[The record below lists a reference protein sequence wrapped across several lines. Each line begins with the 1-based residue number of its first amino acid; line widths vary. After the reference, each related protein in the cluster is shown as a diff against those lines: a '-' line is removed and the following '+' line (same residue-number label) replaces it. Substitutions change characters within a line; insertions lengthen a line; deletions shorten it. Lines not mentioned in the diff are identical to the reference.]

1 MAFCKDFSSIRPNK
15 KLFSLFIPI
24 FIETFLLMLSGIVD
38 TFMLSSVSD
47 EAVGAV
53 GTANTYIGMFF
64 LLFAVISSGLLAVM
78 TQYIGAGKKGV
89 AFQARQ
95 LAIVINGVFGIVI
108 SLLLGLLSP
117 YIIKGLGVAP
127 SLQEYAITY
136 LRIVGAACLFDA
148 LIPVFSCYLR
158 AFDKTKYSLIAA
170 FTGNIVNLGLNAL
183 FLFAFNMGVVGVAIG
198 TIIGKLVNLALC
210 LIFGY
215 HLVHGLRFPER
226 ESRMTIVKQIVRVG
240 LPAAI
245 ETAVYSFAMAAVMTF
260 LNIMDPGGFNAKA
273 RSYATQITNFSYCV
287 AFALAQ
293 ANVIICGWDLGK
305 GNVKDCYKSTR
316 GAALIGIGIAIVVE
330 LIFALTSPWIL
341 RIFTSDQELIR
352 IIRLALFID
361 IALEVGRAGNL
372 IYGTTLKSTGDSI
385 FPMVVSSIAT
395 ALFAIGG
402 GYLFGNVLGWGVLGA
417 YFALTLDE
425 CIRAVIMFIRW
436 MSGRWEK
443 LLIFKKENN
452 DNQTV

>member
-1 MAFCKDFSSIRPNK
+1 MNSIKLTPNK
-15 KLFSLFIPI
+15 KLFALFIPI
-24 FIETFLLMLSGIVD
+24 FVETFLLMLSGIVD
-38 TFMLSSVSD
+38 TFMLASVSD

-95 LAIVINGVFGIVI
+95 LAIVINAVFGVVV
-108 SLLLGLLSP
+108 SLILGLLSP
-117 YIIKGLGVAP
+117 YIVRGLGVAP
-127 SLQEYAITY
+127 SLQEDAIIY
-136 LRIVGAACLFDA
+136 LQIVGAGCLFDA

-170 FTGNIVNLGLNAL
+170 FTGNIINLGLNAL
-183 FLFAFNMGVVGVAIG
+183 FIFGLKMDVVGVAIG
-198 TIIGKLVNLALC
+198 TVVGKLVNLGLC
-210 LIFGY
+210 LFFGY
-215 HLVHGLRFPER
+215 YLIHGLRYKER
-226 ESRMTIVKQIVRVG
+226 ESRKTLIKHIIRVG

-245 ETAVYSFAMAAVMTF
+245 ETAIYSLAMAAVMTF
-260 LNIMDPGGFNAKA
+260 LNRMDPGGFNAKA
-273 RSYATQITNFSYCV
+273 RSYAAQITNFSYCV

-293 ANVIICGWDLGK
+293 ANVIICGWDLGQHK
-305 GNVKDCYKSTR
+305 VKECYKSTKE
-316 GAALIGIGIAIVVE
+316 AALIGIGIAVVVE
-330 LIFALTSPWIL
+330 LLFALTSPWLL
-341 RIFTSDQELIR
+341 RIFTNDEELINV
-352 IIRLALFID
+352 IRLALFID

-372 IYGTTLKSTGDSI
+372 IYGYTLKSTGDSI
-385 FPMVVSSIAT
+385 FPMIISSSVT
-395 ALFAIGG
+395 ALVAIGG

-436 MSGRWEK
+436 LSGRWEK
-443 LLIFKKENN
+443 KLIFKKEEELENGI
-452 DNQTV
+452 